1 MDPLECLATMA
12 IQGGCFAAGDILAQ
26 RVEMHLSTQAV
37 TRYHEIV
44 KQREEEALAKHE
56 PAPEPREEDIPVVPV
71 FNWDRHI
78 RMTTIA
84 ILWGGSTSYLR
95 FKFLAVYL
103 PPSTF
108 GVAVEKAFINQV
120 IFSPIHE
127 AGLFFL
133 YSITKNGDPNEAWL
147 KIKNDSFWVQNVVIA
162 TKVPINIVVFYF
174 VKSIPLQVFCM
185 RAFDILYFSFISHV
199 TAHQRIEQ
207 MAEGGHGKTLT
218 PRFDNPDASSS
229 DSEDETQK
237 KAKIRPCKCMRGCVV
252 S

>member
-26 RVEMHLSTQAV
+26 NVEISFSKQAV
-37 TRYHEIV
+37 VRYHEIV
-44 KQREEEALAKHE
+44 KQQEEEALAKHE

-71 FNWDRHI
+71 FNWDRHV

-84 ILWGGSTSYLR
+84 TLWGGGTSYLR
-95 FKFLAVYL
+95 LKFLAIYF

-108 GVAVEKAFINQV
+108 GVAVEKAFLDCV

-147 KIKNDSFWVQNVVIA
+147 KVKKDQFWVQSVVIT
-162 TKVPINIVVFYF
+162 TKLPIRIVIFYF
-174 VKSIPLQVFCM
+174 VKSVPLQVFYI
-185 RAFDILYFSFISHV
+185 RAFDILYFAFISHV

-207 MAEGGHGKTLT
+207 MATGEGGH
-218 PRFDNPDASSS
+218 PP
-229 DSEDETQK
+229 EDEPQK